1 MSLGVLFGL
10 LFTAVWFYILFAG
23 GRSLLRKLGSFFGGG
38 RGEASRATWTD
49 QEYHHYAVA
58 AALPEPTPANID
70 ELTDDMEEALASEES
85 LAKELREDM
94 SEGAQSLAQLEK
106 IAADWAD
113 RAALAL
119 SKGRNDL
126 GRAAIVERLR
136 TQDLIGDLKDKMA
149 EDRQLLNGY
158 EADIARLHERLSDTY
173 RRQRHAYARIERAE
187 HAARAQRLLGSD
199 GEDHFAE
206 ELGRLER
213 IADDV
218 EGRAEAE
225 GLGERR
231 VERIGTIE
239 HEARIDREIARL
251 SRPPLSIDGDAARR
265 TG

>member
-1 MSLGVLFGL
+1 MLFGL
-10 LFTAVWFYILFAG
+10 LFAAVWFYILFAG
-23 GRSLLRKLGSFFGGG
+23 SRSLLRKLGSFFGGG
-38 RGEASRATWTD
+38 RSEASRATWTD
-49 QEYHHYAVA
+49 QEYRRYGA
-58 AALPEPTPANID
+58 AADLPEPPSASID
-70 ELTDDMEEALASEES
+70 DLTDEMEDALASEEN

-94 SEGAQSLAQLEK
+94 SEDAQSLGQLER

-119 SKGRNDL
+119 SKGRSDL
-126 GRAAIVERLR
+126 ARAAIVERLR
-136 TQDLIGDLKDKMA
+136 TQDLIGDLKHKMA

-199 GEDHFAE
+199 GEDNFAE

-225 GLGERR
+225 ALGERR
-231 VERIGTIE
+231 IERLSGVEQ
-239 HEARIDREIARL
+239 EARIDREIARL
-251 SRPPLSIDGDAARR
+251 SRPLPSIDSDTERR

>member
-1 MSLGVLFGL
+1 MLFGL
-10 LFTAVWFYILFAG
+10 LFAAVWFYILFAG
-23 GRSLLRKLGSFFGGG
+23 SRSLLRKLGSFFGGG
-38 RGEASRATWTD
+38 RSEASRATWTD
-49 QEYHHYAVA
+49 QEYSHYAA
-58 AALPEPTPANID
+58 AAAIPEPPPASID
-70 ELTDDMEEALASEES
+70 ELTDDMEDALASEET

-126 GRAAIVERLR
+126 ARAAIAERLR
-136 TQDLIGDLKDKMA
+136 TQDLIGELKEKMA
-149 EDRQLLNGY
+149 EDRQLLDGY

-199 GEDHFAE
+199 GEDHFAK

-218 EGRAEAE
+218 EGRAEAASF
-225 GLGERR
+225 GERR
-231 VERIGTIE
+231 MERLGSGE
-239 HEARIDREIARL
+239 QEARIDREIARL
-251 SRPPLSIDGDAARR
+251 SRPPLSTEGDTACR